1 MTNRQT
7 IHDLLAR
14 LTEDRHTAEV
24 DSLRRVIAEE
34 RARAERC
41 RDEATALREMLDDAI
56 ESLEL
61 LAPVPPSSAVPTL
74 HPVAVLDELAARNLH
89 HHPNTAPITAP
100 AAWEALRA
108 VLDRARY
115 LEAAATRATDLGVA
129 DTIAP
134 QSILD
139 ELNARDMHTHPADAP
154 VTADAAMA
162 ALGVVLDGVEA
173 VLGRVADAGGP
184 VMVDAGLVPDEDG
197 FYPHDGTAWPACA
210 PGDEVQYR
218 TRSGYTD
225 RDRSDRLVW
234 SHLDRG
240 ADIIAWRPD
249 SAKGGGQ

>member
-89 HHPNTAPITAP
+89 HHPNTAPITAS
-100 AAWEALRA
+100 AAWEALR
-108 VLDRARY
+108 
-115 LEAAATRATDLGVA
+115 
-129 DTIAP
+129 
-134 QSILD
+134 
-139 ELNARDMHTHPADAP
+139 
-154 VTADAAMA
+154 
-162 ALGVVLDGVEA
+162 A

-197 FYPHDGTAWPACA
+197 WYPHDGTTWPACLA
-210 PGDEVQYR
+210 TDFVDADTRDQYGKLLQVRHHRSNGIVWGDVIR
-218 TRSGYTD
+218 
-225 RDRSDRLVW
+225 
-234 SHLDRG
+234 
-240 ADIIAWRPD
+240 WRP
-249 SAKGGGQ
+249 ARTEGGEQ